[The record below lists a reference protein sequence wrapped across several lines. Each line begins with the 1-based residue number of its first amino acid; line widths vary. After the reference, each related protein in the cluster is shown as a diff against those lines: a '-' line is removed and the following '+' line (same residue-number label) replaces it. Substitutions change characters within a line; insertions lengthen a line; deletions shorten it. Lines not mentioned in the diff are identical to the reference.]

1 MPLGLGRRKKASPLV
16 ENEEAEPIRA
26 GLNVPGV
33 DGLDG
38 GVIGLGQGAASE
50 GLPPPPSSMR
60 PRLIFHTQLAHG
72 SPTGRIE
79 GFSNVRELY
88 AKIGEAFGIP
98 PAEVRPFSD
107 WSFEQKRH
115 HRICLCFVS
124 FIGNVLYT
132 EHPQSGHGQA
142 AGGADWVR
150 GLYLC
155 PY

>member
-26 GLNVPGV
+26 GLNVPGM

-38 GVIGLGQGAASE
+38 GVLGLGEGATSE

-98 PAEVRPFSD
+98 PAEVSRSADFTGKYFCLSSTAETLL
-107 WSFEQKRH
+107 WFTFFFVFL
-115 HRICLCFVS
+115 HRLCFA
-124 FIGNVLYT
+124 
-132 EHPQSGHGQA
+132 H
-142 AGGADWVR
+142 
-150 GLYLC
+150 
-155 PY
+155 

>member
-1 MPLGLGRRKKASPLV
+1 MEDHPVTVTPNIPASDSAKEVYVGLDCSITPSTPLPLSYLHPFGTIMPLGLGRRKKASPLV
-16 ENEEAEPIRA
+16 ENEEAEPIRE
-26 GLNVPGV
+26 GLNV

-38 GVIGLGQGAASE
+38 DGVGLGEGATSK

-98 PAEVRPFSD
+98 PAEVS
-107 WSFEQKRH
+107 
-115 HRICLCFVS
+115 LC
-124 FIGNVLYT
+124 
-132 EHPQSGHGQA
+132 
-142 AGGADWVR
+142 
-150 GLYLC
+150 
-155 PY
+155 

>member
-1 MPLGLGRRKKASPLV
+1 MV

-26 GLNVPGV
+26 GLNVSGM

-38 GVIGLGQGAASE
+38 GVVALGEGAASD
-50 GLPPPPSSMR
+50 GLPPPPMR

-98 PAEVRPFSD
+98 PAEVSHTGMGD
-107 WSFEQKRH
+107 
-115 HRICLCFVS
+115 
-124 FIGNVLYT
+124 
-132 EHPQSGHGQA
+132 
-142 AGGADWVR
+142 
-150 GLYLC
+150 
-155 PY
+155 

>member
-26 GLNVPGV
+26 GLNVSGM

-38 GVIGLGQGAASE
+38 GVVGLGEGATSE
-50 GLPPPPSSMR
+50 GLPPPAMR

-98 PAEVRPFSD
+98 PAEVSH
-107 WSFEQKRH
+107 S
-115 HRICLCFVS
+115 
-124 FIGNVLYT
+124 
-132 EHPQSGHGQA
+132 
-142 AGGADWVR
+142 ADCDGSEDNWVF
-150 GLYLC
+150 LS
-155 PY
+155 

>member
-1 MPLGLGRRKKASPLV
+1 MPLGLGRRKKASSLV
-16 ENEEAEPIRA
+16 ENEEAEPIRG
-26 GLNVPGV
+26 GLNVTGM

-38 GVIGLGQGAASE
+38 GGVGLGEGATSE

-98 PAEVRPFSD
+98 PSEVSLPVGRLSWGKTGLFTV
-107 WSFEQKRH
+107 KH
-115 HRICLCFVS
+115 MLCLS
-124 FIGNVLYT
+124 TGHVL
-132 EHPQSGHGQA
+132 HPKHSQGGHG
-142 AGGADWVR
+142 
-150 GLYLC
+150 
-155 PY
+155 

>member
-26 GLNVPGV
+26 GIDV

-38 GVIGLGQGAASE
+38 GRVGTAEGVTQE
-50 GLPPPPSSMR
+50 GLPPPPTNLR

-79 GFSNVRELY
+79 GFGNVRELY

-98 PAEVRPFSD
+98 PAEVTS
-107 WSFEQKRH
+107 
-115 HRICLCFVS
+115 L
-124 FIGNVLYT
+124 
-132 EHPQSGHGQA
+132 A
-142 AGGADWVR
+142 
-150 GLYLC
+150 
-155 PY
+155 

>member
-26 GLNVPGV
+26 GLNVSGM
-33 DGLDG
+33 DLDG
-38 GVIGLGQGAASE
+38 DGVVEGAASD

-98 PAEVRPFSD
+98 PSEVSLF
-107 WSFEQKRH
+107 
-115 HRICLCFVS
+115 
-124 FIGNVLYT
+124 
-132 EHPQSGHGQA
+132 A
-142 AGGADWVR
+142 AHNGG
-150 GLYLC
+150 
-155 PY
+155 

>member
-26 GLNVPGV
+26 GLNVVGL

-38 GVIGLGQGAASE
+38 DGVVEGATSD
-50 GLPPPPSSMR
+50 GLPPPPSGMR

-98 PAEVRPFSD
+98 PSEVSLSTASVTGGELEKDIWLIFYLTRFAPFTGYVLHAEHS
-107 WSFEQKRH
+107 
-115 HRICLCFVS
+115 
-124 FIGNVLYT
+124 
-132 EHPQSGHGQA
+132 QSGHG
-142 AGGADWVR
+142 
-150 GLYLC
+150 
-155 PY
+155 

>member
-26 GLNVPGV
+26 GLNVVGM

-38 GVIGLGQGAASE
+38 DGVVEGATSD
-50 GLPPPPSSMR
+50 GLPPPPSGMR

-98 PAEVRPFSD
+98 PSEVSL
-107 WSFEQKRH
+107 STAS
-115 HRICLCFVS
+115 V
-124 FIGNVLYT
+124 T
-132 EHPQSGHGQA
+132 EEREK
-142 AGGADWVR
+142 DYW
-150 GLYLC
+150 LIFT
-155 PY
+155 

>member
-16 ENEEAEPIRA
+16 ENEEGEPIRT
-26 GLNVPGV
+26 GLNVPGM
-33 DGLDG
+33 DSLDG
-38 GVIGLGQGAASE
+38 GGIGLGEGATAE

-98 PAEVRPFSD
+98 PSEVSLSADRRCNHSHACFS
-107 WSFEQKRH
+107 SLFLVSL
-115 HRICLCFVS
+115 HRLCFA
-124 FIGNVLYT
+124 
-132 EHPQSGHGQA
+132 P
-142 AGGADWVR
+142 
-150 GLYLC
+150 
-155 PY
+155 

>member
-26 GLNVPGV
+26 GLNV

-38 GVIGLGQGAASE
+38 GGGVSLGEGAGSE

-88 AKIGEAFGIP
+88 TKIGEAFGIP
-98 PAEVRPFSD
+98 PAEVGPRVHFYQEDLSN
-107 WSFEQKRH
+107 
-115 HRICLCFVS
+115 I
-124 FIGNVLYT
+124 T
-132 EHPQSGHGQA
+132 
-142 AGGADWVR
+142 
-150 GLYLC
+150 
-155 PY
+155 

>member
-16 ENEEAEPIRA
+16 ENEEAEPIRG
-26 GLNVPGV
+26 GLNVPGM

-38 GVIGLGQGAASE
+38 GVVGLGEGATSE

-98 PAEVRPFSD
+98 PAEVSHSADCDECEFTSGK
-107 WSFEQKRH
+107 SIIVKLLYF
-115 HRICLCFVS
+115 LCIS
-124 FIGNVLYT
+124 AGYVLHT
-132 EHPQSGHGQA
+132 EHSQGGHG
-142 AGGADWVR
+142 
-150 GLYLC
+150 
-155 PY
+155 

>member
-16 ENEEAEPIRA
+16 ENEEGEPIRA
-26 GLNVPGV
+26 GLNVAGM

-38 GVIGLGQGAASE
+38 GVVGLGEGAASE
-50 GLPPPPSSMR
+50 GLPPPLNSMR

-98 PAEVRPFSD
+98 ASEVRGQHILLLVH
-107 WSFEQKRH
+107 SFY
-115 HRICLCFVS
+115 CVS
-124 FIGNVLYT
+124 CIFPCTGYVLHT
-132 EHPQSGHGQA
+132 EHTQ
-142 AGGADWVR
+142 GGY
-150 GLYLC
+150 G
-155 PY
+155 

>member
-26 GLNVPGV
+26 GLNV
-33 DGLDG
+33 DGMEG
-38 GVIGLGQGAASE
+38 GRMGLGEGAAQE
-50 GLPPPPSSMR
+50 GLPPPPSSLR

-98 PAEVRPFSD
+98 PTETSVEEYESRARGQKLSVRMSEVSTHVGMETRRCSPHSFRGASDRP
-107 WSFEQKRH
+107 R
-115 HRICLCFVS
+115 R
-124 FIGNVLYT
+124 
-132 EHPQSGHGQA
+132 GHSKPDSA
-142 AGGADWVR
+142 SHIV
-150 GLYLC
+150 
-155 PY
+155 

>member
-26 GLNVPGV
+26 GLNVAGME
-33 DGLDG
+33 GLDG
-38 GVIGLGQGAASE
+38 DGVVEGATSD
-50 GLPPPPSSMR
+50 GLPPPPSGMR

-98 PAEVRPFSD
+98 PSEVSLYFFCDRRRTR
-107 WSFEQKRH
+107 KRH
-115 HRICLCFVS
+115 LVNFYLVCFS
-124 FIGNVLYT
+124 SSTGDVL
-132 EHPQSGHGQA
+132 HA
-142 AGGADWVR
+142 
-150 GLYLC
+150 
-155 PY
+155 

>member
-26 GLNVPGV
+26 GLNVPGL
-33 DGLDG
+33 DGLDV
-38 GVIGLGQGAASE
+38 GVVGLGEGAASE
-50 GLPPPPSSMR
+50 GLPPPPSSLR

-98 PAEVRPFSD
+98 PSEVSHCADFNGCEDKEVCFSP
-107 WSFEQKRH
+107 SGEVLITNLFAVSLYR
-115 HRICLCFVS
+115 LCS
-124 FIGNVLYT
+124 A
-132 EHPQSGHGQA
+132 H
-142 AGGADWVR
+142 
-150 GLYLC
+150 
-155 PY
+155 

>member
-16 ENEEAEPIRA
+16 ENEEAEPIRG
-26 GLNVPGV
+26 GLNVSGM

-38 GVIGLGQGAASE
+38 GVVGLGEGAAAE
-50 GLPPPPSSMR
+50 GLPPPPSSLR

-98 PAEVRPFSD
+98 PAEVRRTRGPLLSCG
-107 WSFEQKRH
+107 H
-115 HRICLCFVS
+115 HS
-124 FIGNVLYT
+124 FIHSFIHSKHRSSVHL
-132 EHPQSGHGQA
+132 
-142 AGGADWVR
+142 
-150 GLYLC
+150 L
-155 PY
+155 